1 MQYFQD
7 VLTVTVQSTGLF
19 EAYDLIGFAGAK
31 VTADDAPV
39 LGFSKHPNTVIGDF
53 AGVTVIGTVRVRA
66 VGAITVGAKLISAAA
81 GGVKVAGATP
91 ANAFATALTAAAD
104 GEFVDILIR

>member
-7 VLTVTVQSTGLF
+7 VLTVTTQSTGFF
-19 EAYDLIGFAGAK
+19 EAYDLIGFTGAK
-31 VTADDAPV
+31 VAADDAPV
-39 LGFSKHPNTVIGDF
+39 LGAAKHPNTMVGDF
-53 AGVTVIGTVRVRA
+53 AAIMVIGTVRVRA
-66 VGAITVGAKLISAAA
+66 VGPVTVGAKLISAAT